1 MSSTVTTAVSRP
13 TIVLADHISF
23 PTSDRV
29 RTAVLVLGGA
39 LLTAACAQVSFVLP
53 WTPVPVTG
61 QTFAVLVVGASLGWR
76 LGAGSQLLYVALGL
90 TGLPFYAD
98 GQGGWEAA
106 TGVTA
111 GYLVGFVLAAALV
124 GTLAERHQ
132 DRTLL
137 TSIPAMLTGSALIY
151 ACGATWLA
159 HHLGVSASEAVEL
172 GVAPF
177 LIGDALKMVAAGVGL
192 PLIWSRLPR
201 TGAR

>member
-1 MSSTVTTAVSRP
+1 VATALPRP
-13 TIVLADHISF
+13 TIVLADHIPL
-23 PTSDRV
+23 PTSARA
-29 RTAVLVLGGA
+29 RAALLVLGGA

-76 LGAGSQLLYVALGL
+76 LGAGSQLLYVLLGL

-106 TGVTA
+106 TGATA
-111 GYLVGFVLAAALV
+111 GYLVGFVVAAALV
-124 GTLAERHQ
+124 GALAERQQ

-151 ACGATWLA
+151 VCGATWLA
-159 HHLGVSASEAVEL
+159 HNIGVSASEAVEL

-177 LIGDALKMVAAGVGL
+177 LIGDALKMVAAGAGL
-192 PLIWSRLPR
+192 PLVWSRLSRPGSR
-201 TGAR
+201 